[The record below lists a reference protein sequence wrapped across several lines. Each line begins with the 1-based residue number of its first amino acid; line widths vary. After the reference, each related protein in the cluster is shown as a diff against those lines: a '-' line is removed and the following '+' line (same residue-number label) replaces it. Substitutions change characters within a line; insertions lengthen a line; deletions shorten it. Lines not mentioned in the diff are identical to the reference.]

1 MATDTPI
8 TASWC
13 GMRTAWT
20 TGSHATFYTAEK
32 SHPDGFPS
40 GVVNLI
46 FQHCELTPAITAQG
60 LPARR
65 ALPGTK

>member
-32 SHPDGFPS
+32 SHPYGFPP
-40 GVVNLI
+40 VVNLI
-46 FQHCELTPAITAQG
+46 FQHSELTPAITAQG